1 MAFVDNT
8 GLPLDTL
15 SYFQF
20 PKVWKSMA
28 YLSSWISFFFLPF
41 IAINIVAQEYEQKT
55 LRQCIINGQERTEFL
70 LGKVAIMAGINLFT
84 VALTGLISLIVG
96 FISGDSYSSFYEG
109 SEALFFLFVQNA
121 GYMSFAFMLSVTLKR
136 AAAAFAIF
144 FPYILFIERLIR
156 WQFFKDNG
164 TWEMVASYMPS
175 NAFWE
180 GLSPPFESSMPDKF
194 LAFNLDDYQ
203 ALGANIIW
211 IGIFL
216 AISILFF
223 KKADL

>member
-1 MAFVDNT
+1 
-8 GLPLDTL
+8 
-15 SYFQF
+15 
-20 PKVWKSMA
+20 
-28 YLSSWISFFFLPF
+28 
-41 IAINIVAQEYEQKT
+41 
-55 LRQCIINGQERTEFL
+55 
-70 LGKVAIMAGINLFT
+70 
-84 VALTGLISLIVG
+84 
-96 FISGDSYSSFYEG
+96 
-109 SEALFFLFVQNA
+109 
-121 GYMSFAFMLSVTLKR
+121 MLSVTLKR

-164 TWEMVASYMPS
+164 TWEMVSSYMPS

-180 GLSPPFESSMPDKF
+180 GLSFPFESDTPDKF

-203 ALGANIIW
+203 AFGANIIW